1 MVSNGYP
8 YVSYIF
14 GGFETIHNE
23 IMNSQGNESNIY
35 SEISLLNH
43 SDAKCALCK
52 TNKKILKNTLS
63 PYPTKTKTFMKS
75 LSPKKL
81 GLFKKNENK
90 SIETEKPSYKNISLD
105 EVNKMISETK
115 YFAAPCNFI
124 INSKKSMKKNS
135 VGNVFDNQGM
145 LIIYDKN
152 LFAIKTSIYENRPMQ
167 IINEIPLNN
176 LKEFKIKYKLFA
188 HINFVNKE
196 KNNLKE
202 ILIVKFNYELDSKKF
217 VDSLNKVLKEH

>member
-1 MVSNGYP
+1 
-8 YVSYIF
+8 
-14 GGFETIHNE
+14 
-23 IMNSQGNESNIY
+23 MNSQGNESNIY

-52 TNKKILKNTLS
+52 INKKILKKALS
-63 PYPTKTKTFMKS
+63 PSSSSSSYPIKTKTFMKS

-90 SIETEKPSYKNISLD
+90 SIETEVKPTYKNISLD

-124 INSKKSMKKNS
+124 INNIKSMKKNS

-145 LIIYDKN
+145 IIIYDKN

-167 IINEIPLNN
+167 IIYEIPLSN
-176 LKEFKIKYKLFA
+176 LKDFKIKYKLFA

-202 ILIVKFNYELDSKKF
+202 ILIVKFNYEQDSKKF
-217 VDSLNKVLKEH
+217 IDSLNKVLKEH